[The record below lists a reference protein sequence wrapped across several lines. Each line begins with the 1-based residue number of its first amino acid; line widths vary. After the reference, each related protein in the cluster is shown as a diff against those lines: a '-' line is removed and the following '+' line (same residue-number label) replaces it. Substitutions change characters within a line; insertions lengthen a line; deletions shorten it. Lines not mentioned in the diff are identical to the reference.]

1 MPTLRRDNTSA
12 GFISGNPVL
21 AAGEHGY
28 ETDTEAS
35 KIGDGVTAW
44 GSLPYTAPNP
54 SSGALSAAF
63 VANTS
68 DGLDKLSTRRSSTL
82 LPFHA
87 ALANRHYKLANIA
100 VLGDSIVEGQG
111 ATVFER
117 RWITRLQ
124 DQLRAKLPTQ
134 GLTGG
139 GRGFIASFMSGETSY
154 TAPTTTANL
163 APGAGTWGPKRQTGK
178 LDAAG
183 KSVTFNIV
191 GTSIDIL
198 YLAGSTGVI
207 SITVDG
213 GTATTLNTAGTLLD
227 GRKYRVTFGAG
238 GAHTVV
244 IAYSS
249 GAGSYVHGVIEYNG
263 DENKGIQ
270 VHDCG
275 HYGFNSGT
283 GGSGWLSVD
292 TSAYG
297 WPAAVA
303 ALGVDLLVIAIGTND
318 PGAGISPT
326 QHQTNVTNLI
336 SVLRAGYAAIGATA
350 PPIVLAPYG
359 GPGSASAT
367 WADYVTAQHSVG
379 ASDSKVVVAD
389 LSLRVPNAATNTG
402 AIYTDTVGH
411 LSDIGHSLF
420 GDIVSDVLKPR

>member
-1 MPTLRRDNTSA
+1 MSDPGVVSLLTAS
-12 GFISGNPVL
+12 F
-21 AAGEHGY
+21 AAH
-28 ETDTEAS
+28 
-35 KIGDGVTAW
+35 
-44 GSLPYTAPNP
+44 
-54 SSGALSAAF
+54 
-63 VANTS
+63 TS
-68 DGLDKLSTRRSSTL
+68 DGQDKLASRRSSAL

-111 ATVFER
+111 ATVFDR
-117 RWITRLQ
+117 RWIAKLQ

-139 GRGFIASFMSGETSY
+139 GRGFISSFMTGETSF
-154 TAPTTTANL
+154 TAPATTANL
-163 APGAGTWGPKRQTGK
+163 SLGGGVWGPKRQQGK

-183 KSVTFNIV
+183 KSITFNIV

-198 YLAGSTGVI
+198 YLAGSTGVV

-213 GTATTLNTAGTLLD
+213 GAPTTLNTAGTLLD

-249 GAGSYVHGVIEYNG
+249 GTGSYIHGVIEYNG

-275 HYGFNSGT
+275 HYGWNSGT
-283 GGSGWLSVD
+283 GGSGWLSTNTD
-292 TSAYG
+292 SYG

-303 ALGVDLLVIAIGTND
+303 ALGVDLLVIALGTND
-318 PGAGISPT
+318 PGVGISAA
-326 QHQTNVTNLI
+326 QHQTNVTSLI
-336 SVLRAGYAAIGATA
+336 SVVRAGYTAIGATA
-350 PPIVLAPYG
+350 PPIVLVPYG

-367 WADYVTAQHSVG
+367 WAGYVAAEHAVA
-379 ASDSKVVVAD
+379 ASDPKVVVAD
-389 LSLRVPNAATNTG
+389 MSLRVPNAATNTG

-411 LSDIGHSLF
+411 LSDIGHSLY
-420 GDIVSDVLKPR
+420 GDVISDVLKPR